1 MIGRAVK
8 VGFCL
13 EEDGDER
20 ANSCQDDIHP
30 EHPSPVRSSILN
42 LTCEDAT
49 KSASTC
55 NHEGIETNFGSSFM
69 KEVDI
74 CYNSWA

>member
-20 ANSCQDDIHP
+20 ANTCQDNIHP
-30 EHPSPVRSSILN
+30 ENPSPIGISVLN
-42 LTCEDAT
+42 LTCKDAT

-55 NHEGIETNFGSSFM
+55 NHEGIEPDFGSSLM
-69 KEVDI
+69 KKV
-74 CYNSWA
+74 